1 MLARWRVPRLIGST
15 LVLGAVLA
23 ALAFVALE
31 LAAPAAAWAEQLPR
45 ALHRLEE
52 RARLLAYPLDLASP
66 LLQTAAKA
74 AEGIGADRVLR
85 VATVERGQLQGLV
98 EGAATFT
105 TQLVLTMVLSF
116 LLLVE
121 GDTLVGRLSRTAA
134 TPASSQRAA
143 VILNEVS
150 LRMSRYL
157 RTVTLI
163 NIGLGTVLT
172 GALHLLGMPNPWLWG
187 GMAALL
193 TYVPYLG
200 PAVGIGLVAL
210 ASFVAFPTTGAALAP
225 PLVYFALS
233 TIEGNVVTPLLLG
246 RTLRV
251 SPLILFVWLTVWVW
265 LWSVPGAILASPL
278 LMLLKFAFDESPRAA
293 GIAYVMGK

>member
-1 MLARWRVPRLIGST
+1 M
-15 LVLGAVLA
+15 
-23 ALAFVALE
+23 
-31 LAAPAAAWAEQLPR
+31 
-45 ALHRLEE
+45 
-52 RARLLAYPLDLASP
+52 
-66 LLQTAAKA
+66 
-74 AEGIGADRVLR
+74 
-85 VATVERGQLQGLV
+85 V

-134 TPASSQRAA
+134 DPGNSQRAA

-157 RTVTLI
+157 RTITLI
-163 NIGLGTVLT
+163 NVGLGTVLT
-172 GALHLLGMPNPWLWG
+172 GALYLLGMPNPWLWG

-210 ASFVAFPTTGAALAP
+210 ASFVTFPTTGAAITP